1 MSIVGTYP
9 AGIKPK
15 GFQQLTVS
23 TTAVGLT
30 VPAGATRAVCHV
42 QSQPLRWRDDG
53 TNPTSSVGVLTAAA
67 VIFELHGTYSMN
79 AFKAIRSGST
89 DSVLEISYY
98 G

>member
-1 MSIVGTYP
+1 MSVIGTYP

-30 VPAGATRAVCHV
+30 VPAGATRAVCRV
-42 QSQPLRWRDDG
+42 QAQPLRWRDDG
-53 TNPTSSVGVLTAAA
+53 TNPTSSVGMLTAAT
-67 VIFELHGTYSMN
+67 VTFELDGVYSLN
-79 AFKAIRSGST
+79 AFKAIRSGGT
-89 DSVLEISYY
+89 DAVLEISYY